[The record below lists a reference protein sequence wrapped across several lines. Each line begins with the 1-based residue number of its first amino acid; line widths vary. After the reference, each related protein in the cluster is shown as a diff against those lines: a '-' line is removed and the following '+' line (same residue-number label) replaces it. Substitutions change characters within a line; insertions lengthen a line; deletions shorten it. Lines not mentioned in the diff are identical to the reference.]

1 VAVAECVA
9 GNGEALSFGRKLLL
23 VFALTVFL
31 CVGAVTW
38 IVTAITRR
46 AFERA
51 NEEQTAALIAQ
62 FRHEFSRRG
71 DEVAHRVENIAASEA
86 ATRMA
91 LAISR
96 GSTDYSSFVNEAKA
110 LADNQQLDFLEF
122 VDQQGTIL
130 SSAQWPAKFGYK
142 DNSLP
147 QPLTKDAFLRQ
158 EELPDG
164 AALSLSAIR
173 QVEVGDKPVY
183 VIGGRR
189 LDKDF
194 LESLE
199 LPAGMRAM
207 LYRNLARGFSP
218 QMLVAPSGVPQPP
231 DKLAPLIEHIQMQEI
246 QVGPAKQPRQEA
258 SALIHW
264 SGDAADDESVHA
276 IPLTGQDNQLLGI
289 LLVGNTRRPYVEL
302 RNRIRSAALLA
313 GGAGIALAILFSG
326 WAASRVTRP
335 VEQLAEAARQ
345 VAGGN
350 WNTQVPVNSTD
361 ELGALAESFNRMT
374 EELLQQRQQLVQAER
389 VAAWRELARRLAH
402 ELKNPLFPLQLT
414 VENLVRA
421 REQSPEQFDEVFRES
436 SSTLLAEIAN
446 LKTIISR
453 FSEFSRMPQPQF
465 QRVQV
470 NEMVQNV
477 ARLLQGQLRS
487 PEQAPI
493 ECRLEL
499 AEPLEEIAADPEL
512 LHRALSN
519 LALNAM
525 DAMPKGGALT
535 LRTSQHGDR
544 VVIEVADTGSGLT
557 VEECDRLFTPYYTS
571 KAHGTG
577 LGLAIVQSV
586 ISDHGGRI
594 SVRSQ
599 PGRGTTFIIELPRN
613 LDKLQPAETSVAM
626 SEAANAER
634 LAKE

>member
-1 VAVAECVA
+1 M
-9 GNGEALSFGRKLLL
+9 SFGRKLML

-31 CVGAVTW
+31 SVGAVTW
-38 IVTAITRR
+38 IVSSVTRR

-51 NEEQTAALIAQ
+51 SEDETAALIAQ

-71 DEVAHRVENIAASEA
+71 DEVVRRVETVAGSGA

-91 LAISR
+91 LAVSR

-110 LADNQQLDFLEF
+110 LAENQQLDFLEV
-122 VDQQGTIL
+122 VDQHGTIL

-142 DNSLP
+142 DSSLP
-147 QPLTKDAFLRQ
+147 PGTASKDAFLRQ

-164 AALSLSAIR
+164 AALSLAAIR
-173 QVEVGDKPVY
+173 PVEIGERPLL

-218 QMLVAPSGVPQPP
+218 EMLVTASDVPQSLSQ
-231 DKLAPLIEHIQMQEI
+231 LAPLIE
-246 QVGPAKQPRQEA
+246 QVQRQRQEA
-258 SALIHW
+258 SALLHW
-264 SGDAADDESVHA
+264 SANPADDESMHA
-276 IPLTGQDNQLLGI
+276 IPLNGPDKQLLGI

-313 GGAGIALAILFSG
+313 GAAGIVLAILFSG

-335 VEQLAEAARQ
+335 VDRLAAAARE
-345 VAGGN
+345 VAAGN
-350 WNTQVPVNSTD
+350 WNTRVGVSSND

-374 EELLQQRQQLVQAER
+374 AELLQQREQLVRTER

-421 REQSPEQFDEVFRES
+421 RQHSAEQFDEVFRES

-446 LKTIISR
+446 LKAIISR

-465 QRVQV
+465 QPVEV
-470 NEMVQNV
+470 NELVQNV
-477 ARLLQGQLRS
+477 ARLLRGQLRS
-487 PEQAPI
+487 PELSPI
-493 ECRLEL
+493 ECRMEL
-499 AEPLEEIAADPEL
+499 SENLGPVAGDPEL

-525 DAMPKGGALT
+525 DAMPQGGLLT
-535 LRTSQHGDR
+535 LRTGGKGDR
-544 VVIEVADTGSGLT
+544 VIVEVADTGTGLT
-557 VEECDRLFTPYYTS
+557 AEECDRLFTPYYTS
-571 KAHGTG
+571 KTQGTG

-594 SVRSQ
+594 SVRSR
-599 PGRGTTFIIELPRN
+599 PGQGTTFVIELPRN
-613 LDKLQPAETSVAM
+613 LDKLEKSEFPPESVAI
-626 SEAANAER
+626 SGSSAR
-634 LAKE
+634 DQVDKE

>member
-1 VAVAECVA
+1 MAVAECVA

-71 DEVAHRVENIAASEA
+71 DEIAHRVENIAASEA

-231 DKLAPLIEHIQMQEI
+231 DKLAPLIEHIQIEQI
-246 QVGPAKQPRQEA
+246 QLAPAKQPRQEA

-264 SGDAADDESVHA
+264 SDDAADDESMHA

-313 GGAGIALAILFSG
+313 GGAGIVLAILFSG

-345 VAGGN
+345 VADGN
-350 WNTQVPVNSTD
+350 WNTQVSVSSTD

-470 NEMVQNV
+470 NEIVENV

-499 AEPLEEIAADPEL
+499 AEGLEEIAADPEL

-525 DAMPKGGALT
+525 DAMPQGGTLT

-544 VVIEVADTGSGLT
+544 VVTEVADTGSGLT

-599 PGRGTTFIIELPRN
+599 PGRGTTFMIELPRN
-613 LDKLQPAETSVAM
+613 LDKLQTAETSVAI
-626 SEAANAER
+626 SGAANAER
-634 LAKE
+634 LDKE

>member
-1 VAVAECVA
+1 MAVAECVA

-46 AFERA
+46 AFEQA
-51 NEEQTAALIAQ
+51 NEEQKAALIAQ

-71 DEVAHRVENIAASEA
+71 DEIAHRVENIAASEA

-91 LAISR
+91 LAIGR

-147 QPLTKDAFLRQ
+147 QPLTTDAFLRQ

-231 DKLAPLIEHIQMQEI
+231 DKLAPLIEQIQLA
-246 QVGPAKQPRQEA
+246 PAKQPRQEA

-264 SGDAADDESVHA
+264 SGDAADDESMHA

-313 GGAGIALAILFSG
+313 GGAGIVLAILFSG

-345 VAGGN
+345 VADGN
-350 WNTQVPVNSTD
+350 WNTQVSVSSTD

-470 NEMVQNV
+470 NEIVQNV

-499 AEPLEEIAADPEL
+499 AEGLEEIAADPEL

-525 DAMPKGGALT
+525 DAMPQGGTLT

-544 VVIEVADTGSGLT
+544 VVIEVSDTGSGLT

-594 SVRSQ
+594 TVRSQ

-613 LDKLQPAETSVAM
+613 LDKLQTAETSVAI
-626 SEAANAER
+626 SGAANAER
-634 LAKE
+634 LDKE